1 MVALRRKSRV
11 GFATVVLVIGMPW
24 AARAADM
31 PETKSLSAELA
42 VVSGYVDRGVSL
54 YNGHGASALAIR
66 DTASSIQSDS
76 SLCCFAFL

>member
-1 MVALRRKSRV
+1 
-11 GFATVVLVIGMPW
+11 MPW

-42 VVSGYVDRGVSL
+42 VSDYVDRGVSF

>member
-42 VVSGYVDRGVSL
+42 VVSDYVDRLGT
-54 YNGHGASALAIR
+54 GHP
-66 DTASSIQSDS
+66 
-76 SLCCFAFL
+76 